1 MLDRPIAARRGEPTS
16 ADNLAAL
23 VASRAAGPRPAAAN
37 GGPLSTWKAL
47 VGGATQLRRFK
58 QRSELFELSNRILKC
73 LDAAN
78 RPYAETLR
86 LGLCPKEW
94 LVGDAAVG
102 VNTLKSANAFL
113 KALKSRNARRTRDAG
128 RRARNSKPPSPPR
141 RSPAAGTRAEFAS
154 GLLGSAILTR
164 LAGQDQTYLRVVRR
178 DRGDPGRRACR
189 EAVDEPLM
197 SAEEAA
203 PFLEGAVEAGAIAP
217 PERDL
222 LAAIMGGSSLAEAL
236 GANLFLRRRLKNDF
250 DGDLAAY
257 VEDLSAR
264 TARFVGRGRA
274 PDRKHSATSCA
285 SLSRRR
291 GHVEEIEMDR
301 TFDPR
306 EAARFLQTLRVATQT
321 ALALDDLQRARGR
334 ARPLSTFTALAAKG
348 AGEWRFPAAGMLSAD
363 GLVVAHL
370 LHEGEEA
377 KVLALQAQGVAGLT
391 TYALRGAR
399 VRLGDASA
407 GRRRFRPRRRSA
419 HRARRRG
426 A

>member
-1 MLDRPIAARRGEPTS
+1 MSSRPAAKSGRDIVAYFAGHLANLVNGNDALDDAEDIVVVQPFRLFERVRRLLVTNRRYSDGLVGVWAYPPPDGVEEAADFYFDAVLDRPIAARRGEPTS

-37 GGPLSTWKAL
+37 GAPRSTWKAL

-113 KALKSRNARRTRDAG
+113 KALKSEMRGETGRRPTRVELEAAFLAAPVPGCRDA
-128 RRARNSKPPSPPR
+128 P
-141 RSPAAGTRAEFAS
+141 EFAS

-164 LAGQDQTYLRVVRR
+164 LAGQDQTFLVSF
-178 DRGDPGRRACR
+178 DAIEATQGADPP

-203 PFLEGAVEAGAIAP
+203 PFLEGAVEAGAIEP

-250 DGDLAAY
+250 GGDLAAY

-264 TARFVGRGRA
+264 TARF
-274 PDRKHSATSCA
+274 
-285 SLSRRR
+285 
-291 GHVEEIEMDR
+291 
-301 TFDPR
+301 
-306 EAARFLQTLRVATQT
+306 AART
-321 ALALDDLQRARGR
+321 G
-334 ARPLSTFTALAAKG
+334 ARP
-348 AGEWRFPAAGMLSAD
+348 
-363 GLVVAHL
+363 
-370 LHEGEEA
+370 
-377 KVLALQAQGVAGLT
+377 
-391 TYALRGAR
+391 
-399 VRLGDASA
+399 
-407 GRRRFRPRRRSA
+407 
-419 HRARRRG
+419 
-426 A
+426 

>member
-1 MLDRPIAARRGEPTS
+1 MGSRPAAKSGRDIVAYFAGHLANLVNGNDALDDAVEIVVVQPFRLFERVRRLLIANRRYSDGLVGVWAYPPPDGVEEAADFYFDAVLDRPIGARRGEPTS

-37 GGPLSTWKAL
+37 GGALSTWKAL

-58 QRSELFELSNRILKC
+58 LKSELFEFSNRILKC

-94 LVGDAAVG
+94 LVGDGAVG
-102 VNTLKSANAFL
+102 VNTLKAANAFL
-113 KALKSRNARRTRDAG
+113 KALKSEMGGEVG
-128 RRARNSKPPSPPR
+128 RRPTRLELE
-141 RSPAAGTRAEFAS
+141 AAFRAAPVPGCKNAQEFAS

-164 LAGQDQTYLRVVRR
+164 LAGQDQTYLVSF
-178 DRGDPGRRACR
+178 DAI
-189 EAVDEPLM
+189 EATHGAELADDVDEPLM

-203 PFLEGAVEAGAIAP
+203 PFLAGAVEAGAIEA

-264 TARFVGRGRA
+264 TARFASRA
-274 PDRKHSATSCA
+274 S
-285 SLSRRR
+285 
-291 GHVEEIEMDR
+291 
-301 TFDPR
+301 
-306 EAARFLQTLRVATQT
+306 
-321 ALALDDLQRARGR
+321 
-334 ARPLSTFTALAAKG
+334 ARP
-348 AGEWRFPAAGMLSAD
+348 
-363 GLVVAHL
+363 
-370 LHEGEEA
+370 
-377 KVLALQAQGVAGLT
+377 
-391 TYALRGAR
+391 
-399 VRLGDASA
+399 
-407 GRRRFRPRRRSA
+407 
-419 HRARRRG
+419 
-426 A
+426 